1 MKFISTILILV
12 CLISCKKYSEVTE
25 QKIES
30 EVVKDTLSLS
40 KKDIAKIKY
49 LDYGIDA
56 KAKNTLDSWLVY
68 NIISKAVED
77 LKNANF
83 DFFIEDEAVFASALE
98 DLDTTIPEN
107 INTAS
112 IRARVLVL
120 KTKLYK
126 LEEATRLTTTSKKEH
141 LLIVKEVLEAFSYVT
156 LLVNKKFEK
165 EAQNIIKP
173 Q

>member
-25 QKIES
+25 QKIER

>member
-1 MKFISTILILV
+1 M
-12 CLISCKKYSEVTE
+12 
-25 QKIES
+25 
-30 EVVKDTLSLS
+30 SLT
-40 KKDIAKIKY
+40 KKDIAEIKY
-49 LDYGIDA
+49 LDYGIDT

-68 NIISKAVED
+68 NILSKAVED

-107 INTAS
+107 INNAS
-112 IRARVLVL
+112 IRARLLVL

-141 LLIVKEVLEAFSYVT
+141 LATIKEVFEAFSYVT

-165 EAQNIIKP
+165 EAQSIIKP
-173 Q
+173 E